1 VNNLVLHL
9 GSNIGDRQ
17 AQLQEA
23 IHRIESGIG
32 RVQARSSVYETEAWG
47 KKDQDDFL
55 NQALIVS
62 TALDAENALLKC
74 KSIEKDMGSIKTET
88 WGPRTIDIDVLFFN
102 DTVLEKENI
111 VIPHPMIEKRNF
123 VLIPLMEI
131 MGEYIHPVLQK
142 TIEEL
147 YEESNDPSEVWIYD

>member
-1 VNNLVLHL
+1 MNKLVLHL

-17 AQLQEA
+17 AQLVDA
-23 IHRIESGIG
+23 MGRIEAGIG
-32 RVQARSSVYETEAWG
+32 KITAKSSVYETEAWG

-55 NQALIVS
+55 NQALLVS
-62 TALDAENALLKC
+62 TELDAESALAIC
-74 KSIEKDMGSIKTET
+74 KSIEKEMGSIKTET
-88 WGPRTIDIDVLFFN
+88 WGPRSIDIDVLFFN
-102 DTVLEKENI
+102 ESIINKENI

-131 MGEYIHPVLQK
+131 LGDFIHPVLQK
-142 TIEEL
+142 SIEEL